1 MGTRRYTK
9 KSRAAS
15 DGQYRPKQ
23 EGKIPRKPKQTGAPK
38 RPLTAYFLFMNDK
51 RESYKSANPD
61 AGFGGVA
68 KLAAAD
74 WKKLKNK
81 EKKKY
86 EDEAKQNKMEYKEE
100 RKKYEASYKYK
111 KYKRD
116 LKEWNE
122 LYKEEWEEQ
131 EEEKEMKR
139 KERKE
144 KNKNKPKKTSNKR
157 KAGKKKK

>member
-23 EGKIPRKPKQTGAPK
+23 EGKIPKKPKQNGAPK

-74 WKKLKNK
+74 WKKLKSNK
-81 EKKKY
+81 K
-86 EDEAKQNKMEYKEE
+86 
-100 RKKYEASYKYK
+100 KKYEASYKYK